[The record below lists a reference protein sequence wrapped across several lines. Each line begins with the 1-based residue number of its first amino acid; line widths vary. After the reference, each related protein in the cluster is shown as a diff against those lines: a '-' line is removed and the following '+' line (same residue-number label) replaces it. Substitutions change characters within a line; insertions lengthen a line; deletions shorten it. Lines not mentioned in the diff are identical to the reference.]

1 MPVVRIVLESGLIN
15 AAFLFAF
22 VMTLASGSSSLETM
36 SEMVRL
42 PLRAASRPRSYPV
55 LSR

>member
-1 MPVVRIVLESGLIN
+1 MSAADQLTPIVRIILESGLLN

-22 VMTLASGSSSLETM
+22 VMTLAFGSSSLEIM

-42 PLRAASRPRSYPV
+42 LTA
-55 LSR
+55 